1 MFGCEKMIGV
11 IANSAAIIIGVL
23 VGLLLKKFIPKEVG
37 DEIFKAIGLGIL
49 LIGLSGALKS
59 DNLTLVIAS
68 IAIGTFVGTLIDLD
82 KKMNDFG
89 KKVEKRFVKDD
100 SSTFAKGFVN
110 SSILF
115 CSGAMAILGSFEAGI
130 SSNYEILFFKSLID
144 GISSIFLTMTYGV
157 GVLLSS
163 VATFIYQGFFT
174 LTSAYLAPFITDAML
189 VEISAVG
196 NLMIAAIGFNLIG
209 ASKIK
214 IANLLPGVLVPVV
227 YFLVFG

>member
-1 MFGCEKMIGV
+1 MIGV
-11 IANSAAIIIGVL
+11 IANSMAIIIGVI

-49 LIGLSGALKS
+49 LIGLSEALKS
-59 DNLTLVIAS
+59 ENLTLVIAS

-89 KKVEKRFVKDD
+89 KKVEKRFVKDE

-130 SSNYEILFFKSLID
+130 SSNYKILFSKSLID
-144 GISSIFLTMTYGV
+144 GISSIFLTITFGV

-163 VATFIYQGFFT
+163 IATFIYQGFFT
-174 LTSAYLAPFITDAML
+174 LTSSYLAPFITDAML
-189 VEISAVG
+189 LEISAVG

-214 IANLLPGVLVPVV
+214 IANLLPGVLVPVI
-227 YFLVFG
+227 YFLVFN